1 MDEIKS
7 RLAHIL
13 RSKNLTSSQF
23 AEMVGIGPSNVS
35 HLLSGRN
42 KPSFDFIIKLKEV
55 FPEYN
60 LDWIMLGKKPITIND
75 PSPSFAG
82 TMKTEP
88 EQDEPSAFPNDDS
101 QSQTNYS
108 LFDNV
113 TEDVQNQPF
122 TIEKPKIKK
131 IIFVYD
137 DDTFEEIIR
146 R

>member
-1 MDEIKS
+1 MAGRLS
-7 RLAHIL
+7 RRRNSGIRDPDRNRL
-13 RSKNLTSSQF
+13 RF
-23 AEMVGIGPSNVS
+23 
-35 HLLSGRN
+35 LSLR
-42 KPSFDFIIKLKEV
+42 L
-55 FPEYN
+55 
-60 LDWIMLGKKPITIND
+60 
-75 PSPSFAG
+75 
-82 TMKTEP
+82 KTEP

-101 QSQTNYS
+101 QAQTNYS

>member
-1 MDEIKS
+1 MAGIS
-7 RLAHIL
+7 RVLIL
-13 RSKNLTSSQF
+13 SL
-23 AEMVGIGPSNVS
+23 
-35 HLLSGRN
+35 
-42 KPSFDFIIKLKEV
+42 EV

-75 PSPSFAG
+75 PSPSFAE

-88 EQDEPSAFPNDDS
+88 EQDELSVFPNDDS
-101 QSQTNYS
+101 QAQTNYS